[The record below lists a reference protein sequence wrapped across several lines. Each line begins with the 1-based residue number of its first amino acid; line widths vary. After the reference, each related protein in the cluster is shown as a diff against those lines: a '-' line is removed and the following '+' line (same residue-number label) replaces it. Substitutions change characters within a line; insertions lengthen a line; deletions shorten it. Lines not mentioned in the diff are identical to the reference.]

1 MIGLAPPGDYQPHP
15 TYEAD
20 AQGHGSGAGQGGGD
34 PRELGLRQ
42 DGFLPLLH
50 VADVSLT
57 LTVWGEK
64 AWRVPK

>member
-1 MIGLAPPGDYQPHP
+1 MKPMPKDTDPTLAKG
-15 TYEAD
+15 
-20 AQGHGSGAGQGGGD
+20 GSQGGGD

-50 VADVSLT
+50 IADVSLT
-57 LTVWGEK
+57 LPVWGEK